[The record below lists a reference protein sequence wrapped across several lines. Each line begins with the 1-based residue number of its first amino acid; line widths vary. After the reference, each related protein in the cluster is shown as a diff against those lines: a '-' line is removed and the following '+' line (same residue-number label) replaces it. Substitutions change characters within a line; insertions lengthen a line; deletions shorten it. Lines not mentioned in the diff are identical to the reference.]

1 VIVKCEN
8 LLELEIEITKMPKL
22 DYERFGTAK

>member
-1 VIVKCEN
+1 
-8 LLELEIEITKMPKL
+8 MPKL